1 MRQYCKLPVAETIP
15 SSLILEVS
23 EYKILQYS
31 MTQTTSVIAGPA
43 VNSSY
48 EVNASSAVNTSR
60 AVNELIEK
68 ISNINKLS
76 LS

>member
-1 MRQYCKLPVAETIP
+1 
-15 SSLILEVS
+15 
-23 EYKILQYS
+23 